1 MAALAGEGAALHLR
15 EERQGRERAGA
26 VEDEV
31 EDAAPSRSTVEGE
44 EVRTIRDLG
53 LAR

>member
-1 MAALAGEGAALHLR
+1 MAALAGEGAALAGEGAALHLR

-31 EDAAPSRSTVEGE
+31 EDAAPSRST
-44 EVRTIRDLG
+44 
-53 LAR
+53 ARK